1 MVVRWHKTAMNDL
14 KEFFEVTKL
23 NNPKDYIQQ
32 LISYVNNLSEQPNLG
47 KIYLYIHGFIIR
59 QLIYKD
65 HKIFY
70 YNDNENNQI
79 NVLSVV
85 HYRQDIKKKI
95 NYIKKYL

>member
-32 LISYVNNLSEQPNLG
+32 
-47 KIYLYIHGFIIR
+47 F
-59 QLIYKD
+59 
-65 HKIFY
+65 
-70 YNDNENNQI
+70 